1 MPLRLDQPDLLDASR
16 ARRLQFGDDG
26 PRVSILNARGARYEG
41 GADAPDLSL
50 KWIPHGAARY
60 HTEGKRFTLRADIQ
74 LLLNRGQPY
83 SLDMRDPA
91 ESFVLFFD
99 RTLAD
104 DAWWSY
110 TNRSEPFPEVPS
122 VAALSPASLRTA
134 VAQLRIESQ
143 RTVPRGDRLNELAL
157 AVLNDVAVLTFERR
171 AMLSRVPSLR
181 RATREELLRRLARA
195 ETYLVQTH
203 AHATLEGA
211 ANAAALSQFHL
222 IRMFRAVYGETPL
235 AWASGKRLDAARDAV
250 LLTDDAIEAIANH
263 AGYESRTA
271 FDRAFQRRFGEPP
284 GGLRARR

>member
-1 MPLRLDQPDLLDASR
+1 MPAAPATQAAPTNRNCRSNGFRRASR
-16 ARRLQFGDDG
+16 
-26 PRVSILNARGARYEG
+26 
-41 GADAPDLSL
+41 
-50 KWIPHGAARY
+50 
-60 HTEGKRFTLRADIQ
+60 TLRSDVQ

-83 SLDMRDPA
+83 TLDMHDPA
-91 ESFVLFFD
+91 ESFVVFFD
-99 RTLAD
+99 HALAD
-104 DAWWSY
+104 GAWRSY
-110 TNRSEPFPEVPS
+110 TNRCEPFPEVPS
-122 VAALSPASLRTA
+122 VAGLSPPPLRA
-134 VAQLRIESQ
+134 AAAQLRLEAQ
-143 RTVPRGDRLNELAL
+143 QPVPRGDRLYELAL

-203 AHATLEGA
+203 AQATLQGA
-211 ANAAALSQFHL
+211 ANVAALSPFHL

-235 AWASGKRLDAARDAV
+235 AWASGKRLDAARNTV
-250 LLTDDAIEAIANH
+250 LLTNDPIEAIAHH